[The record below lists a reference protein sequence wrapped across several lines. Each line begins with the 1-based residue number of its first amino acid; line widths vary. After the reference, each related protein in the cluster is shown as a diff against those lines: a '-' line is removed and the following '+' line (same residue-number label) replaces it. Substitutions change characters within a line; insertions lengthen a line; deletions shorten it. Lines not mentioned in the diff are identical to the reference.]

1 MRGAVFADTGFWL
14 ARLNP
19 LDRLHAKARETGR
32 ALGDAQ
38 VVTSDM
44 VLTETLNALSGGG
57 AFVRGQAVRLIAT
70 LQSDAQTEIVQQ
82 TPLLFGQAVA
92 MYRERTD
99 KSWSLTDCMSF
110 LIMRK
115 RHIKTALAHDRH
127 FEQAGF
133 TALLRE

>member
-1 MRGAVFADTGFWL
+1 
-14 ARLNP
+14 
-19 LDRLHAKARETGR
+19 
-32 ALGDAQ
+32 
-38 VVTSDM
+38 
-44 VLTETLNALSGGG
+44 
-57 AFVRGQAVRLIAT
+57 
-70 LQSDAQTEIVQQ
+70 
-82 TPLLFGQAVA
+82 